1 VLLHDPATHEA
12 FGRIATGPNGSAI
25 VWTGS
30 LVIDRWARTATSAG
44 RLVPLT
50 PRSWSILDYL
60 AGQLGRRCSHAEILV
75 DAWGPESR
83 DDTHLLRVNIL
94 RLRERL
100 GDNAHM
106 IETATGLGY
115 RLLHVEPIES
125 PSR

>member
-1 VLLHDPATHEA
+1 VLLHDPVVHEA
-12 FGRIATGPNGSAI
+12 FGRIATGVDGSAI

-30 LVIDRWARTATSAG
+30 LVIDRWAKTATSAG

-50 PRSWSILDYL
+50 PRYWGILDYL
-60 AGQLGRRCSHAEILV
+60 AGQLGRRCSHAEILADV
-75 DAWGPESR
+75 WGPGSR
-83 DDTHLLRVNIL
+83 DDAHLLRVNIA

-100 GDNAHM
+100 GDNARL
-106 IETATGLGY
+106 IETAPGLGY